1 MSYDPIFEISK
12 TLNLNPFI
20 MINLHSMVEYSALP
34 DRSPFSFFSRWKFR
48 HLQDIV
54 EYQIASLRG
63 EMTR

>member
-34 DRSPFSFFSRWKFR
+34 DRSPFSFFFSEEVQTFAG
-48 HLQDIV
+48 HC
-54 EYQIASLRG
+54 
-63 EMTR
+63 